1 MGAALDEYIAAE
13 LERRWEIAE
22 AWWLQLRPVL
32 VSREQYVSDIV
43 AMGGPLCYV
52 VLGDESL
59 IVPVHARSNAT
70 RH

>member
-13 LERRWEIAE
+13 LERRSEIAE
-22 AWWLQLRPVL
+22 TWWLLVRPVL
-32 VSREQYVSDIV
+32 VSHEQYVCDIV

-52 VLGDESL
+52 VEDDESL